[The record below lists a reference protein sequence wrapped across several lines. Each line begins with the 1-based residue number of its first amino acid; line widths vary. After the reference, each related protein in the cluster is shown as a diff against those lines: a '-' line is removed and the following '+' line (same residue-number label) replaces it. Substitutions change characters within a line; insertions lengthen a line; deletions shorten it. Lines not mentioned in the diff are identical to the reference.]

1 MPSNPVSAQTT
12 APPRPPPAQAGAI
25 GPAAAAGS
33 SAPSGA
39 PASPGAGGPAAPSAA
54 AEDARQRLLLAGL
67 RLFAQQGYANTST
80 RELAEAASVNV
91 AAISYYFGD
100 KAGLY
105 RAVFFEPA
113 NGRSIEEET
122 AFVAPGLTLAE
133 ALRGFYAGFV
143 LPLQQGDLVRL
154 CMKLHFREFLEP
166 TGLWEEHL
174 AHGIRPVHE
183 ALTTVLCRHFGLAES
198 DDDLQRLVISL
209 AALGVHLHV
218 GYDINEQLAPGVTRG
233 AAALDLW
240 ADRLA
245 LFGCAMVQ
253 AEARRR
259 GLDPAAFG
267 ACP

>member
-1 MPSNPVSAQTT
+1 MSALP
-12 APPRPPPAQAGAI
+12 AP
-25 GPAAAAGS
+25 
-33 SAPSGA
+33 APHEGA
-39 PASPGAGGPAAPSAA
+39 PAAPV
-54 AEDARQRLLLAGL
+54 EDARQRLLLAGL
-67 RLFAQQGYANTST
+67 RLFAQQGYAKTST

-113 NGRSIEEET
+113 DGRTVEEET
-122 AFVAPGLTLAE
+122 AFAAPGLSLADG
-133 ALRGFYAGFV
+133 LRGFFANFV
-143 LPLQQGDLVRL
+143 VPLQQGDLVRL

-166 TGLWEEHL
+166 TGLWDEHL

-183 ALTTVLCRHFGLAES
+183 ALTAVLCRHFGLARS

-233 AAALDLW
+233 PEAIAVW
-240 ADRLA
+240 SERLA

-259 GLDPAAFG
+259 GLDPTTFG